1 VAKKELFAGNIR
13 KEVLLCG
20 ENYSSSVSCV
30 LYYSAQGGF
39 LMRRPGQLP
48 KDIRWS
54 SS

>member
-13 KEVLLCG
+13 KEALLCG
-20 ENYSSSVSCV
+20 ENYSSLVSYV
-30 LYYSAQGGF
+30 LYCLAQGGF
-39 LMRRPGQLP
+39 LMRRHGQLP